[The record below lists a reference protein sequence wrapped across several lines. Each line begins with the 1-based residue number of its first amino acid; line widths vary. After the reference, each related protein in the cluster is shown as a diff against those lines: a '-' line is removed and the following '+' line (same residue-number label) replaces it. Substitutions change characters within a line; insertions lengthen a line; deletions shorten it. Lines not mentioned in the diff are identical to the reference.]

1 MSTDSIFVK
10 LLPDYIITC
19 DPSTSLRMT
28 VVLLQLLPMKALIAA
43 GGHSTRLR
51 PITWTRN
58 KHLIP
63 LANQPMLLYPLKK
76 IIDAGITDIIINVN
90 PGEVQ
95 LMADTLGDGSQFGA
109 HFKYVEQRGG
119 AKGLAHVV
127 ANAEEYL
134 RGERFL
140 FFLGDNIILGS
151 IKKFVERF
159 QNEELNC
166 MIALSRVKDPQ
177 RFGVPEF
184 DAEGRLIRTIEKPKN
199 PPSPFAVTG
208 IYLFD
213 EKFFEAFKT
222 IEPSARG
229 EYEITDIITWYIQN
243 AKTGHEEITGWWKD
257 TGTPDALI
265 EGNAL
270 IMDDLPR
277 EHFCCKCELS
287 ESVQIQGMVSIGK
300 NTHVNADTLI
310 RGPVVIGENCEITS
324 SYIGPYTAIGNNVKI
339 NQTEVEHSIVFDG
352 ATIDTTR
359 RIVNSLIGLNATLV
373 DYTRTHPKSGHR
385 LIVGDNSF
393 VEL

>member
-1 MSTDSIFVK
+1 
-10 LLPDYIITC
+10 
-19 DPSTSLRMT
+19 
-28 VVLLQLLPMKALIAA
+28 MKALIAA

-63 LANQPMLLYPLKK
+63 LANQPMLLYPIKK

-95 LMADTLGDGSQFGA
+95 LMADTLGDGSKYGA
-109 HFKYVEQRGG
+109 HIKYVEQRGG

-184 DAEGRLIRTIEKPKN
+184 NTEGKLVRTIEKPKV

-222 IEPSARG
+222 ITPSQRG

-243 AKTGHEEITGWWKD
+243 GKTGHEEITGWWKD

-277 EHFCCKCELS
+277 EHFCCECELPDS
-287 ESVQIQGMVSIGK
+287 AQIQGMVSIGK
-300 NTHVNADTLI
+300 NTRINADVLI

-324 SYIGPYTAIGNNVKI
+324 SYIGPYTSIGNNVKI
-339 NQTEVEHSIVFDG
+339 NQTEVEHSIIFDG

>member
-1 MSTDSIFVK
+1 
-10 LLPDYIITC
+10 
-19 DPSTSLRMT
+19 
-28 VVLLQLLPMKALIAA
+28 MKALIAA

-63 LANQPMLLYPLKK
+63 LANQPMLMFPIKK

-95 LMADTLGDGSQFGA
+95 LMADALGDGSAHGA

-127 ANAEEYL
+127 ANAEEHL

-151 IKKFVERF
+151 IKKFVDRF
-159 QNEELNC
+159 QNENLNC

-184 DAEGRLIRTIEKPKN
+184 DAEGRLVRTIEKPAN

-213 EKFFEAFKT
+213 GKYFDAFKT

-229 EYEITDIITWYIQN
+229 EYEITDIITWYIKN
-243 AKTGHEEITGWWKD
+243 GKTGHEEITGWWKD
-257 TGTPDALI
+257 TGTPDALL

-277 EHFCCKCELS
+277 EHFCVQCEIP
-287 ESVQIQGMVSIGK
+287 ETTQIQGQVSIGK
-300 NTHVNADTLI
+300 NTRVSPDCLI
-310 RGPVVIGENCEITS
+310 RGPVVIGDNCEITS
-324 SYIGPYTAIGNNVKI
+324 SYIGPYTAIGNNVKV
-339 NQTEVEHSIVFDG
+339 NQTEVEHSVVFDG

-373 DYTRTHPKSGHR
+373 DFRRTHPKTGHR
-385 LIVGDNSF
+385 LVVGDNSF